1 MKEYQK
7 TMNAFLEGVCRKF
20 NCMNA
25 LPALKEGFN
34 VLCEANEKPIM
45 EGTGAGYAFF
55 PLDSKPFHEDPLF
68 KKTMEYHDHPH
79 IMKQRNEWLFKNGD
93 WDADSNEVRDRSLS
107 NLARHINQLLAS
119 RSGNDDVTVEYD
131 DEKHECTVWYK
142 TVCLGFI
149 YPNHGMDEPPDDNYS
164 THLSGI
170 RYASL
175 IDFLDEV
182 SPEEKEN
189 ILYSFDPMN
198 GPDAADV
205 KAVFYGTDGQ
215 EDNNAG
221 MDSVIEPEQCA
232 WRIMRDVHRF
242 KTEWKNDD
250 LPYTSK

>member
-1 MKEYQK
+1 MKEYQQ
-7 TMNAFLEGVCRKF
+7 TMHAFLEGVCKEF
-20 NCMNA
+20 NCMRA

-34 VLCEANEKPIM
+34 VLCEANDKSIM

-68 KKTMEYHDHPH
+68 KKMRAYDGHPH
-79 IMKQRNEWLFKNGD
+79 IMRQRNDWLMKNGN
-93 WDADSNEVRDRSLS
+93 WDTASNELRDRSLS
-107 NLARHINQLLAS
+107 NLAKHINQLLKI

-142 TVCLGFI
+142 TICLGFI

-175 IDFLDEV
+175 LDFLDEV
-182 SPEEKEN
+182 SPEEKEE

-198 GPDAADV
+198 GPTAADV
-205 KAVFYGTDGQ
+205 KAVFYGTEGQ

-221 MDSVIEPEQCA
+221 MDSVIEPDQCA
-232 WRIMRDVHRF
+232 WRIMRDVYRF
-242 KTEWKNDD
+242 KTECKTED